1 MSFDL
6 AGLLQRNT
14 QNTLSGLSSSASAG
28 RTDMSSKTAE
38 GAQAGS
44 LTVGSA
50 ISGQVIK
57 VEGDT
62 VYVKLPSEVLT
73 AKLQEGVNLQT
84 GQSVTFAV
92 SGISDKQI
100 TLQALF
106 QNSAQT
112 QVLGKA
118 LEQAGI
124 AQTAD
129 SLSMVDAMMRE
140 GMSVDKNSLW
150 QMYRQVLDHP
160 QTTGENIVLMN
171 RLQIP
176 VNDLTAA
183 QFQNLQNANGQL
195 AQAANTLT
203 DSLYAEFT
211 DMAVQSPQEAAAF
224 MKELVLLLGESS
236 QTEAGQVGALP
247 LEGQEVPGD
256 VQPAD
261 GNQQPAA
268 GNSTGQTEAAG
279 DPVAGQPAGGQTAEN
294 GVDARLAFDGQ
305 VQTETDGR
313 QVQAEADGGRLQGSN
328 AEKLSTDG
336 QVEQMKENFL
346 LKPEM
351 VADKEEVEQFF
362 TKLREQVSRLAQT
375 VSEAGKAQTQLFT
388 QTNQLREN
396 LDFLHQ
402 LSQTM
407 QYVQLPLRM
416 AGQETT
422 GDLYVYA
429 NKKGLTKED
438 SISAFLHL
446 DMEHLGPV
454 DVYVAMQNRKVN
466 THFYLQDDA
475 MIDFIQAHIH
485 LLNERLEQKGYQM
498 QTEVSQKD
506 TPSKVTEPKQAVA
519 LSYDPDDDA
528 PKVVATGKGALAEKI
543 IEEAKQAKVPVHKD
557 SKLADTL
564 SRLEIGELIP
574 PELYEVVAEILVFVD
589 QMDRIRAKMEQANKK
604 K

>member
-73 AKLQEGVNLQT
+73 AKLQEGVNLQS

-176 VNDLTAA
+176 VDDLTAA

-203 DSLYAEFT
+203 DSLFTEFT

-224 MKELVLLLGESS
+224 MKELVLLLGKSS

-268 GNSTGQTEAAG
+268 GNSTGQTDA
-279 DPVAGQPAGGQTAEN
+279 AGQPAGGQTAEN

-336 QVEQMKENFL
+336 QVVSSETAENSSQPGVDSLAELMKSDLFTKGDTRQLLRLFASKEFRSLLTEQMKENFL

-506 TPSKVTEPKQAVA
+506 TPSKVTEEMRKDQ
-519 LSYDPDDDA
+519 
-528 PKVVATGKGALAEKI
+528 
-543 IEEAKQAKVPVHKD
+543 EEESVCINQYSFDV
-557 SKLADTL
+557 
-564 SRLEIGELIP
+564 
-574 PELYEVVAEILVFVD
+574 
-589 QMDRIRAKMEQANKK
+589 RA
-604 K
+604 

>member
-28 RTDMSSKTAE
+28 RTDMSGKTAD

-57 VEGDT
+57 VEGDI

-73 AKLQEGVNLQT
+73 AKLQEGVNLQS

-176 VNDLTAA
+176 VDDLTAA

-203 DSLYAEFT
+203 DSLFAEFT

-224 MKELVLLLGESS
+224 MKELVLLLGKSS

-268 GNSTGQTEAAG
+268 GNSTGQTDA
-279 DPVAGQPAGGQTAEN
+279 AGQPAGGQTAEN

-336 QVEQMKENFL
+336 QVVSSETAENSSQPGADSLAELMKSDLFTKGDTRQLLRLFASKEFRSLLTEQMKENFL

-506 TPSKVTEPKQAVA
+506 TPSKVTEEMRKDQ
-519 LSYDPDDDA
+519 
-528 PKVVATGKGALAEKI
+528 
-543 IEEAKQAKVPVHKD
+543 EEESVCINQYSFDV
-557 SKLADTL
+557 
-564 SRLEIGELIP
+564 
-574 PELYEVVAEILVFVD
+574 
-589 QMDRIRAKMEQANKK
+589 RA
-604 K
+604 

>member
-14 QNTLSGLSSSASAG
+14 QNTLSGLSSSALAG

-73 AKLQEGVNLQT
+73 AKLQEGVNLQS

-176 VNDLTAA
+176 VDDLTAA

-203 DSLYAEFT
+203 DSLFAEFT

-268 GNSTGQTEAAG
+268 GNSTGQTDA
-279 DPVAGQPAGGQTAEN
+279 AGQPAGGQTAEN

-313 QVQAEADGGRLQGSN
+313 QVQAEADSGRLQGPN

-336 QVEQMKENFL
+336 QVVSSETAENSSQPGVDSLADLMKSDLFTKGDTRQLLRLFASKEFRSLLTEQMKENFL

-402 LSQTM
+402 ISQTM

-506 TPSKVTEPKQAVA
+506 TPSKVTEEMRKDQ
-519 LSYDPDDDA
+519 
-528 PKVVATGKGALAEKI
+528 
-543 IEEAKQAKVPVHKD
+543 EEESVCINQYSFDV
-557 SKLADTL
+557 
-564 SRLEIGELIP
+564 
-574 PELYEVVAEILVFVD
+574 
-589 QMDRIRAKMEQANKK
+589 RA
-604 K
+604 

>member
-28 RTDMSSKTAE
+28 RTDMSGKTAD

-57 VEGDT
+57 VEGDI

-73 AKLQEGVNLQT
+73 AKLQEGVNLQS

-176 VNDLTAA
+176 VDDLTAA

-203 DSLYAEFT
+203 DSLFAEFT

-224 MKELVLLLGESS
+224 MKELVLLLGKSS

-268 GNSTGQTEAAG
+268 GNSTGQTDA
-279 DPVAGQPAGGQTAEN
+279 AGQPAGGQTAEN

-336 QVEQMKENFL
+336 QVVSSETAENSSQPGVDSLAELMKSDLFTKGDTRQLLRLFASKEFRSLLTEQMKENFL

-506 TPSKVTEPKQAVA
+506 TLSKVTEEMRKDQ
-519 LSYDPDDDA
+519 
-528 PKVVATGKGALAEKI
+528 
-543 IEEAKQAKVPVHKD
+543 EEESVCINQYSFDV
-557 SKLADTL
+557 
-564 SRLEIGELIP
+564 
-574 PELYEVVAEILVFVD
+574 
-589 QMDRIRAKMEQANKK
+589 RA
-604 K
+604 

>member
-73 AKLQEGVNLQT
+73 AKLQEGVNLQS

-176 VNDLTAA
+176 VDDLTAA

-203 DSLYAEFT
+203 DSLFAEFT

-224 MKELVLLLGESS
+224 MKELVLLLGKSS

-268 GNSTGQTEAAG
+268 GNSTGQTDA
-279 DPVAGQPAGGQTAEN
+279 AGQPAGGQTAEN

-336 QVEQMKENFL
+336 QVVSSETAENSSQPGADSLAELMKSDLFTKGDTRQLLRLFASKEFRSLLTEQMKENFL

-506 TPSKVTEPKQAVA
+506 TLSKVTEEMRKDQ
-519 LSYDPDDDA
+519 
-528 PKVVATGKGALAEKI
+528 
-543 IEEAKQAKVPVHKD
+543 EEESVCINQYSFDV
-557 SKLADTL
+557 
-564 SRLEIGELIP
+564 
-574 PELYEVVAEILVFVD
+574 
-589 QMDRIRAKMEQANKK
+589 RA
-604 K
+604 

>member
-28 RTDMSSKTAE
+28 RTDMSGKMAE

-50 ISGQVIK
+50 ISGQVMK

-73 AKLQEGVNLQT
+73 AKLQEGVNLQP

-112 QVLGKA
+112 QVLEKA

-150 QMYRQVLDHP
+150 QMYRQVLDYP

-195 AQAANTLT
+195 AQAANALT
-203 DSLYAEFT
+203 DSLFAEFV
-211 DMAVQSPQEAAAF
+211 DMAAQSPQEAASF
-224 MKELVLLLGESS
+224 MKELVLFLGESS
-236 QTEAGQVGALP
+236 QTEAGQAGALP

-256 VQPAD
+256 VQPA
-261 GNQQPAA
+261 A
-268 GNSTGQTEAAG
+268 GNSTGQTEVAG
-279 DPVAGQPAGGQTAEN
+279 DPVAGQPAGGQAAEN

-336 QVEQMKENFL
+336 QIVSSETAENSSQPGVDSLAELMKSDLFTKGDTRQLLRLFSSKEFRSLLTEQMKDNFL

-506 TPSKVTEPKQAVA
+506 TPSKVTEEMRKDQ
-519 LSYDPDDDA
+519 
-528 PKVVATGKGALAEKI
+528 
-543 IEEAKQAKVPVHKD
+543 EEESVCINQYSFDV
-557 SKLADTL
+557 
-564 SRLEIGELIP
+564 
-574 PELYEVVAEILVFVD
+574 
-589 QMDRIRAKMEQANKK
+589 RA
-604 K
+604 

>member
-28 RTDMSSKTAE
+28 RTDMSGKTAD

-73 AKLQEGVNLQT
+73 AKLQEGVNLQS

-176 VNDLTAA
+176 VDDLTAA

-203 DSLYAEFT
+203 DSLFAEFT

-224 MKELVLLLGESS
+224 MKELVLLLGKSS

-268 GNSTGQTEAAG
+268 GNSTGQTDA
-279 DPVAGQPAGGQTAEN
+279 AGQPAGGQTAEN

-336 QVEQMKENFL
+336 QVVSSETAENSSQPGADSLAELMKSDLFTKGDTRQLLRLFASKEFRSLLTEQMKENFL

-506 TPSKVTEPKQAVA
+506 TLSKVTEEMRKDQ
-519 LSYDPDDDA
+519 
-528 PKVVATGKGALAEKI
+528 
-543 IEEAKQAKVPVHKD
+543 EEESVCINQYSFDV
-557 SKLADTL
+557 
-564 SRLEIGELIP
+564 
-574 PELYEVVAEILVFVD
+574 
-589 QMDRIRAKMEQANKK
+589 RA
-604 K
+604 

>member
-28 RTDMSSKTAE
+28 RTDMSGKTAD

-73 AKLQEGVNLQT
+73 AKLQEGVNLQS

-176 VNDLTAA
+176 VDDLTAA

-203 DSLYAEFT
+203 DSLFAEFT
-211 DMAVQSPQEAAAF
+211 DMAVQSPQEAVAF
-224 MKELVLLLGESS
+224 MKELVLLLGKSS

-268 GNSTGQTEAAG
+268 GNSTGQTDA
-279 DPVAGQPAGGQTAEN
+279 AGQPAGGQTAEN

-336 QVEQMKENFL
+336 QVVSSETAENSSQPGADSLAELMKSDLFTKGDTRQLLRLFASKEFRSLLTEQMKENFL

-506 TPSKVTEPKQAVA
+506 TPSKVTEEMRKDQ
-519 LSYDPDDDA
+519 
-528 PKVVATGKGALAEKI
+528 
-543 IEEAKQAKVPVHKD
+543 EEESVCINQYSFDV
-557 SKLADTL
+557 
-564 SRLEIGELIP
+564 
-574 PELYEVVAEILVFVD
+574 
-589 QMDRIRAKMEQANKK
+589 RA
-604 K
+604 

>member
-73 AKLQEGVNLQT
+73 AKLQEGVNLQS

-203 DSLYAEFT
+203 DSLFAEFT

-268 GNSTGQTEAAG
+268 GNSTGQTDA
-279 DPVAGQPAGGQTAEN
+279 AGQPAGGQTAEN
-294 GVDARLAFDGQ
+294 GVDARLAFNGQ

-336 QVEQMKENFL
+336 QVVSSETAENSSQPGVDSLAELMKSDLFTKGDTRQLLRLFSSKEFRNLLTEQMKENFL

-506 TPSKVTEPKQAVA
+506 TPSKVTEEMRKDQ
-519 LSYDPDDDA
+519 
-528 PKVVATGKGALAEKI
+528 
-543 IEEAKQAKVPVHKD
+543 EEESVCINQYSFDV
-557 SKLADTL
+557 
-564 SRLEIGELIP
+564 
-574 PELYEVVAEILVFVD
+574 
-589 QMDRIRAKMEQANKK
+589 RA
-604 K
+604 

>member
-14 QNTLSGLSSSASAG
+14 QNTLSGLSSSALAG

-203 DSLYAEFT
+203 DSLFAEFT

-268 GNSTGQTEAAG
+268 GNSTGQTDA
-279 DPVAGQPAGGQTAEN
+279 AGQPAGGQTAEN
-294 GVDARLAFDGQ
+294 GVDARLAFNGQ

-336 QVEQMKENFL
+336 QVVSSETAENTSRPGVDSLAELMKSDLFTKGDTRQLLRLFSSKEFRNLLTEQMKENFL

-506 TPSKVTEPKQAVA
+506 TPSKVTEEMRKDQ
-519 LSYDPDDDA
+519 
-528 PKVVATGKGALAEKI
+528 
-543 IEEAKQAKVPVHKD
+543 EEESVCINQYSFDV
-557 SKLADTL
+557 
-564 SRLEIGELIP
+564 
-574 PELYEVVAEILVFVD
+574 
-589 QMDRIRAKMEQANKK
+589 RA
-604 K
+604 

>member
-195 AQAANTLT
+195 AQAANALT
-203 DSLYAEFT
+203 DSLFTEFT

-236 QTEAGQVGALP
+236 RTEAGQVGALP

-268 GNSTGQTEAAG
+268 GNSTGQTDA
-279 DPVAGQPAGGQTAEN
+279 AGQPAGGQTAEN
-294 GVDARLAFDGQ
+294 GVDARLVFDGQ

-313 QVQAEADGGRLQGSN
+313 QVQAEADGRQLQVSDSDKQGIDGRNNFSET
-328 AEKLSTDG
+328 AENTVQQSADSLAELMKSDLFTKGDTRQLLRLFASKEFRSLLT
-336 QVEQMKENFL
+336 EQMKENFL

-506 TPSKVTEPKQAVA
+506 TPSKVTEEMRKDQ
-519 LSYDPDDDA
+519 
-528 PKVVATGKGALAEKI
+528 
-543 IEEAKQAKVPVHKD
+543 EEESVCINQYSFDV
-557 SKLADTL
+557 
-564 SRLEIGELIP
+564 
-574 PELYEVVAEILVFVD
+574 
-589 QMDRIRAKMEQANKK
+589 RA
-604 K
+604 

>member
-28 RTDMSSKTAE
+28 RTDMSSKTAD

-73 AKLQEGVNLQT
+73 AKLQEGVNLQS

-176 VNDLTAA
+176 VDDLTAA

-203 DSLYAEFT
+203 DSLFAEFT

-268 GNSTGQTEAAG
+268 GNSTGQTDA
-279 DPVAGQPAGGQTAEN
+279 AGQPAGGQTAEN

-305 VQTETDGR
+305 VQTETDGS

-336 QVEQMKENFL
+336 QVVSSETAENSSQPGVDSLAELMKSDLFTKGDTRQLLRLFASKEFRSLLTEQMKENFL

-506 TPSKVTEPKQAVA
+506 TLSKVTEEMRKDQ
-519 LSYDPDDDA
+519 
-528 PKVVATGKGALAEKI
+528 
-543 IEEAKQAKVPVHKD
+543 EEESVCINQYSFDV
-557 SKLADTL
+557 
-564 SRLEIGELIP
+564 
-574 PELYEVVAEILVFVD
+574 
-589 QMDRIRAKMEQANKK
+589 RA
-604 K
+604 

>member
-28 RTDMSSKTAE
+28 RTDMSGKTAD

-73 AKLQEGVNLQT
+73 AKLQEGMNLQS

-150 QMYRQVLDHP
+150 QMYRQVLDYP

-203 DSLYAEFT
+203 DSLFAEFT

-224 MKELVLLLGESS
+224 MKELVLLLGKSS

-268 GNSTGQTEAAG
+268 GNSTGQTDA
-279 DPVAGQPAGGQTAEN
+279 AGQPAGGQTAEN
-294 GVDARLAFDGQ
+294 GVDARLVFDGQ

-313 QVQAEADGGRLQGSN
+313 QVQAEADGRQLQVSDSDKQGIDGRNNFSET
-328 AEKLSTDG
+328 AENTVQQSADSLAELMKSDLFRKGDIRQLLHLFISKEFRSMMTA
-336 QVEQMKENFL
+336 QMKESFL

-351 VADKEEVEQFF
+351 VADKEAVEQFF

-506 TPSKVTEPKQAVA
+506 TPSKVTEEMRKDQ
-519 LSYDPDDDA
+519 
-528 PKVVATGKGALAEKI
+528 
-543 IEEAKQAKVPVHKD
+543 EEESVCINQYSFDV
-557 SKLADTL
+557 
-564 SRLEIGELIP
+564 
-574 PELYEVVAEILVFVD
+574 
-589 QMDRIRAKMEQANKK
+589 RA
-604 K
+604 

>member
-195 AQAANTLT
+195 AQAANALT
-203 DSLYAEFT
+203 DSLFAEFT

-224 MKELVLLLGESS
+224 MKELVLLLGEGS
-236 QTEAGQVGALP
+236 QTEAGQVGALL

-268 GNSTGQTEAAG
+268 GNSTGQTDA
-279 DPVAGQPAGGQTAEN
+279 AGQPAGGQTAEN
-294 GVDARLAFDGQ
+294 GVDARLAFNGQ

-336 QVEQMKENFL
+336 QVVSSETAENSSRPGVDSLAELMKSDLFTKGDTRQLLRLFASKEFRNLLTEQMKENFL

-506 TPSKVTEPKQAVA
+506 TPSKVTEEMRKDQ
-519 LSYDPDDDA
+519 
-528 PKVVATGKGALAEKI
+528 
-543 IEEAKQAKVPVHKD
+543 EEESVCINQYSFDV
-557 SKLADTL
+557 
-564 SRLEIGELIP
+564 
-574 PELYEVVAEILVFVD
+574 
-589 QMDRIRAKMEQANKK
+589 RA
-604 K
+604 

>member
-14 QNTLSGLSSSASAG
+14 QNTLSGLSSSALAG

-73 AKLQEGVNLQT
+73 AKLQEGMNLQS

-195 AQAANTLT
+195 AQAANALT
-203 DSLYAEFT
+203 DSLFAEFT

-328 AEKLSTDG
+328 AEKMSTDG
-336 QVEQMKENFL
+336 QVVSSETAENSSQLGVDSLAELMKSDLFTKGDTRQLLRLFSSKEFRSLLTEQMKENFL

-388 QTNQLREN
+388 QSNQLREN

-485 LLNERLEQKGYQM
+485 LLNERLEQKGYQV

-506 TPSKVTEPKQAVA
+506 TPSKVTE
-519 LSYDPDDDA
+519 
-528 PKVVATGKGALAEKI
+528 GMR
-543 IEEAKQAKVPVHKD
+543 KD
-557 SKLADTL
+557 QEDESVCINQYSFD
-564 SRLEIGELIP
+564 
-574 PELYEVVAEILVFVD
+574 V
-589 QMDRIRAKMEQANKK
+589 RA
-604 K
+604 

>member
-28 RTDMSSKTAE
+28 RTDMSGKTTE
-38 GAQAGS
+38 GAQTGS

-50 ISGQVIK
+50 ISGQVMK

-73 AKLQEGVNLQT
+73 AKLQEGVNLQP

-150 QMYRQVLDHP
+150 QMYRQVLDYP

-195 AQAANTLT
+195 AQAANALT
-203 DSLYAEFT
+203 DSLYAEFA
-211 DMAVQSPQEAAAF
+211 DMAAQSPQEAASF

-236 QTEAGQVGALP
+236 QTEAGQAGALP

-256 VQPAD
+256 VQPPD

-279 DPVAGQPAGGQTAEN
+279 DLVAGQPTGGQTAGN

-305 VQTETDGR
+305 VQAESDGR
-313 QVQAEADGGRLQGSN
+313 QVQAEADNRQLQTSGLDKQGTEGQAALSKTAENSSQPGVDFLAELMKSDLFTKGDTRQLLRLFSSKEFRN
-328 AEKLSTDG
+328 LLT
-336 QVEQMKENFL
+336 EQMKESIFGFAHN
-346 LKPEM
+346 
-351 VADKEEVEQFF
+351 ADNGAIDEDYFN
-362 TKLREQVSRLAQT
+362 LSLASHIIRLMGGEIGVNT
-375 VSEAGKAQTQLFT
+375 TNGGTQLYFT
-388 QTNQLREN
+388 IPFDLQEEEKHKPVKRKSNLQAGNFSGKRILIAEDSEMAQDALRAVLEVVGFEVDAAEN
-396 LDFLHQ
+396 GKKAVIQFI
-402 LSQTM
+402 SQPAFTYDAILM
-407 QYVQLPLRM
+407 DVHMPYMDGRE
-416 AGQETT
+416 ATRCIRISG
-422 GDLYVYA
+422 
-429 NKKGLTKED
+429 KED
-438 SISAFLHL
+438 GETVPIIGLMANTYDEDVEESLKAGMQKHL
-446 DMEHLGPV
+446 SKPI
-454 DVYVAMQNRKVN
+454 DV
-466 THFYLQDDA
+466 
-475 MIDFIQAHIH
+475 
-485 LLNERLEQKGYQM
+485 
-498 QTEVSQKD
+498 
-506 TPSKVTEPKQAVA
+506 
-519 LSYDPDDDA
+519 
-528 PKVVATGKGALAEKI
+528 
-543 IEEAKQAKVPVHKD
+543 
-557 SKLADTL
+557 DTL
-564 SRLEIGELIP
+564 YKVLKKLIP
-574 PELYEVVAEILVFVD
+574 VEEEI
-589 QMDRIRAKMEQANKK
+589 
-604 K
+604 

>member
-28 RTDMSSKTAE
+28 RTDMSGKTAD

-73 AKLQEGVNLQT
+73 AKLQEGVNLQP

-203 DSLYAEFT
+203 DSLFAEFT

-224 MKELVLLLGESS
+224 MKELVLLLGKSS

-268 GNSTGQTEAAG
+268 GNSTGQTDA
-279 DPVAGQPAGGQTAEN
+279 AGQPAGGQTAEN
-294 GVDARLAFDGQ
+294 GVDARLVFDGQ

-313 QVQAEADGGRLQGSN
+313 QVQAEADGRQLQVSDSDKQGIDGRNNFSET
-328 AEKLSTDG
+328 AENTVQQSADSLAELMKSDLFRKGDIRQLLHLFISKEFRSMMTA
-336 QVEQMKENFL
+336 QMKESFL

-351 VADKEEVEQFF
+351 VADKEAVEQFF

-438 SISAFLHL
+438 SVSAFLHL

-454 DVYVAMQNRKVN
+454 DVYVAMKNRKVN

-506 TPSKVTEPKQAVA
+506 TPSGVTEEMRKDQ
-519 LSYDPDDDA
+519 
-528 PKVVATGKGALAEKI
+528 
-543 IEEAKQAKVPVHKD
+543 EESVCINQYSFDV
-557 SKLADTL
+557 
-564 SRLEIGELIP
+564 
-574 PELYEVVAEILVFVD
+574 
-589 QMDRIRAKMEQANKK
+589 RA
-604 K
+604 

>member
-28 RTDMSSKTAE
+28 RTDMSGKTAE
-38 GAQAGS
+38 GAQTGS

-50 ISGQVIK
+50 ISGQVMK

-73 AKLQEGVNLQT
+73 AKLQEGVNLQP

-140 GMSVDKNSLW
+140 GMSVDKNALW
-150 QMYRQVLDHP
+150 QMHRQVLDHP

-195 AQAANTLT
+195 AQAANALT
-203 DSLYAEFT
+203 DSLFAEFT
-211 DMAVQSPQEAAAF
+211 DMAAQSPQEAAAF

-256 VQPAD
+256 VQPE
-261 GNQQPAA
+261 A
-268 GNSTGQTEAAG
+268 GNSTGQTEVAG
-279 DPVAGQPAGGQTAEN
+279 DPVAGQPAGGQTAGN

-305 VQTETDGR
+305 VQAESDGR
-313 QVQAEADGGRLQGSN
+313 QVQAEADSGRLQGSN
-328 AEKLSTDG
+328 AEKLSMDG
-336 QVEQMKENFL
+336 QVVSSKAVENSSQPGVDSLAELMKSDLFTKGDTRQLLRLFSSKEFRNLLIEQMKENFL

-498 QTEVSQKD
+498 QTEVSQKN
-506 TPSKVTEPKQAVA
+506 TPSKVTEEMRKDQ
-519 LSYDPDDDA
+519 
-528 PKVVATGKGALAEKI
+528 
-543 IEEAKQAKVPVHKD
+543 EEESVCINQYSFDV
-557 SKLADTL
+557 
-564 SRLEIGELIP
+564 
-574 PELYEVVAEILVFVD
+574 
-589 QMDRIRAKMEQANKK
+589 RA
-604 K
+604 

>member
-28 RTDMSSKTAE
+28 RTDMSGKTVE
-38 GAQAGS
+38 GAQTGS

-50 ISGQVIK
+50 ISGQVMK

-73 AKLQEGVNLQT
+73 AKLQEGVNLQP

-150 QMYRQVLDHP
+150 QMYRRVLDYP

-195 AQAANTLT
+195 AQAANALT
-203 DSLYAEFT
+203 DSLFAEFV
-211 DMAVQSPQEAAAF
+211 DMAAQSPQEAASF
-224 MKELVLLLGESS
+224 MKELVLFLGESS

-256 VQPAD
+256 VQPA
-261 GNQQPAA
+261 A

-279 DPVAGQPAGGQTAEN
+279 DRVAGQPTGGQTAEN

-305 VQTETDGR
+305 VQAESDGR

-336 QVEQMKENFL
+336 QIVSSKTAENSSQPGVDSLAELMKSDLFTKGDTRQLLRLFSSKEFRNLLTEQMKENFL

-454 DVYVAMQNRKVN
+454 DVYVAMQNRRVN

-506 TPSKVTEPKQAVA
+506 TPSKVTEEMRKDQ
-519 LSYDPDDDA
+519 
-528 PKVVATGKGALAEKI
+528 
-543 IEEAKQAKVPVHKD
+543 EEESVCINQYSFDV
-557 SKLADTL
+557 
-564 SRLEIGELIP
+564 
-574 PELYEVVAEILVFVD
+574 
-589 QMDRIRAKMEQANKK
+589 RA
-604 K
+604 

>member
-28 RTDMSSKTAE
+28 RTDMSGKTAD

-73 AKLQEGVNLQT
+73 AKLQEGVNLQP

-203 DSLYAEFT
+203 DSLFAEFT

-224 MKELVLLLGESS
+224 MKELVLLLGKSS

-268 GNSTGQTEAAG
+268 GNSTGQTDA
-279 DPVAGQPAGGQTAEN
+279 AGQPAGGQTAEN
-294 GVDARLAFDGQ
+294 GVDARLVFDGQ

-313 QVQAEADGGRLQGSN
+313 QVQAEADGRQLQVSDSDKQGIDGRNNFSET
-328 AEKLSTDG
+328 AENTVQQSADSLAELMKSDLFRKGDIRQLLHLFISKEFRSMMTA
-336 QVEQMKENFL
+336 QMKESFL

-351 VADKEEVEQFF
+351 VADKEAVEQFF

-438 SISAFLHL
+438 SVSAFLHL

-506 TPSKVTEPKQAVA
+506 TPSGVTEEMRKDQ
-519 LSYDPDDDA
+519 
-528 PKVVATGKGALAEKI
+528 
-543 IEEAKQAKVPVHKD
+543 EESVCINQYSFDV
-557 SKLADTL
+557 
-564 SRLEIGELIP
+564 
-574 PELYEVVAEILVFVD
+574 
-589 QMDRIRAKMEQANKK
+589 RA
-604 K
+604 

>member
-28 RTDMSSKTAE
+28 RTDMSGKTTE
-38 GAQAGS
+38 GAQTGS

-50 ISGQVIK
+50 ISGQVMK

-73 AKLQEGVNLQT
+73 AKLQEGVNLQP

-124 AQTAD
+124 VQTAD

-140 GMSVDKNSLW
+140 GMSVDKNALW
-150 QMYRQVLDHP
+150 QMHRQVLDHP

-195 AQAANTLT
+195 AQAANALT
-203 DSLYAEFT
+203 DSLFAEFA
-211 DMAVQSPQEAAAF
+211 DMAAQSPQEAASF

-236 QTEAGQVGALP
+236 QTEAGQAGALP
-247 LEGQEVPGD
+247 LEGQEVSGD
-256 VQPAD
+256 VQPPD

-279 DPVAGQPAGGQTAEN
+279 DLVAGQPTGGQTAGN
-294 GVDARLAFDGQ
+294 GVDVRLAFDGQ
-305 VQTETDGR
+305 VQAESDGR
-313 QVQAEADGGRLQGSN
+313 QVQAEADGGRLQWPN

-336 QVEQMKENFL
+336 QVVSLETAENSSQPGVDSLAELMKSDLFTKGDTRQLLRLFSSKEFRNLLTEQMKENFL

-388 QTNQLREN
+388 QANQLREN

-506 TPSKVTEPKQAVA
+506 TPSKMTEEMRKDQ
-519 LSYDPDDDA
+519 
-528 PKVVATGKGALAEKI
+528 
-543 IEEAKQAKVPVHKD
+543 EEESVCINQYSFDV
-557 SKLADTL
+557 
-564 SRLEIGELIP
+564 
-574 PELYEVVAEILVFVD
+574 
-589 QMDRIRAKMEQANKK
+589 RA
-604 K
+604 

>member
-14 QNTLSGLSSSASAG
+14 QNTLSGLSPSASAG
-28 RTDMSSKTAE
+28 RTDMSGKAAE

-50 ISGQVIK
+50 ISGQVMK

-62 VYVKLPSEVLT
+62 VYVKLPSEILT
-73 AKLQEGVNLQT
+73 AKLQEGVNLQP

-195 AQAANTLT
+195 AQAANALT
-203 DSLYAEFT
+203 DSLFAEFA
-211 DMAVQSPQEAAAF
+211 DMAAQSPQEAASF

-256 VQPAD
+256 VQPA
-261 GNQQPAA
+261 A
-268 GNSTGQTEAAG
+268 GNSIGQTEVAG
-279 DPVAGQPAGGQTAEN
+279 DPVAGQPAGGQAAEN

-305 VQTETDGR
+305 VQTESDGR

-328 AEKLSTDG
+328 AEKQSMDG
-336 QVEQMKENFL
+336 QVVSSETAENSSQPGVDSLAELMKSDLFTKGDTRQLLRLFSSKEFRNLLTEQMKENFL

-466 THFYLQDDA
+466 THFYLKDDA

-506 TPSKVTEPKQAVA
+506 TPSKVTEEMRKDQ
-519 LSYDPDDDA
+519 
-528 PKVVATGKGALAEKI
+528 
-543 IEEAKQAKVPVHKD
+543 EEESVCINQYSFDV
-557 SKLADTL
+557 
-564 SRLEIGELIP
+564 
-574 PELYEVVAEILVFVD
+574 
-589 QMDRIRAKMEQANKK
+589 RA
-604 K
+604 

>member
-28 RTDMSSKTAE
+28 RTDMSGKTAE

-50 ISGQVIK
+50 ISGQVMK

-62 VYVKLPSEVLT
+62 VYVKLPSEVLA
-73 AKLQEGVNLQT
+73 AKLQEGVNLQP

-124 AQTAD
+124 VQTAD

-140 GMSVDKNSLW
+140 GMSVDKNLLW

-195 AQAANTLT
+195 AQAANALT
-203 DSLYAEFT
+203 DSLFAEFA
-211 DMAVQSPQEAAAF
+211 DMAAQSPQEAASF

-236 QTEAGQVGALP
+236 QTEAGQAGALFA
-247 LEGQEVPGD
+247 EGQEVPQD

-261 GNQQPAA
+261 GNQQLAA

-279 DPVAGQPAGGQTAEN
+279 DPVAGQPAGGQTAGN
-294 GVDARLAFDGQ
+294 GVDAWLAFDGQ
-305 VQTETDGR
+305 VQAESDGR

-328 AEKLSTDG
+328 AGKLSTDG
-336 QVEQMKENFL
+336 QVVSSKTAENSSQPGVDSLAELMKSDLFTKGDTRQLLRLFSSKEFRNLLTEQMKENFL
-346 LKPEM
+346 LKPEI

-466 THFYLQDDA
+466 THFYLQDDV

-506 TPSKVTEPKQAVA
+506 TPSKVTEEMRKDQ
-519 LSYDPDDDA
+519 
-528 PKVVATGKGALAEKI
+528 
-543 IEEAKQAKVPVHKD
+543 EEESVCINQYSFDV
-557 SKLADTL
+557 
-564 SRLEIGELIP
+564 
-574 PELYEVVAEILVFVD
+574 
-589 QMDRIRAKMEQANKK
+589 RA
-604 K
+604 

>member
-73 AKLQEGVNLQT
+73 AKLQEGVNLQS

-176 VNDLTAA
+176 VDDLTAA

-203 DSLYAEFT
+203 DSLFAEFT

-224 MKELVLLLGESS
+224 MKELVLLLGKSS

-268 GNSTGQTEAAG
+268 GNSTGQTDA
-279 DPVAGQPAGGQTAEN
+279 AGQPAGGQTAEN

-328 AEKLSTDG
+328 AKKLSTDG
-336 QVEQMKENFL
+336 QVVSSETAENSSQPGVDSLAELMKSDLFTKGDTRQLLRLFSSKEFRNLLTEQMKENFL

-506 TPSKVTEPKQAVA
+506 TPSKVTEEMRKDQ
-519 LSYDPDDDA
+519 
-528 PKVVATGKGALAEKI
+528 
-543 IEEAKQAKVPVHKD
+543 EEESVCINQYSFDV
-557 SKLADTL
+557 
-564 SRLEIGELIP
+564 
-574 PELYEVVAEILVFVD
+574 
-589 QMDRIRAKMEQANKK
+589 RA
-604 K
+604 

>member
-6 AGLLQRNT
+6 AGLLQQNT
-14 QNTLSGLSSSASAG
+14 QNTLSGLPSSASAG
-28 RTDMSSKTAE
+28 RTDMSGKTAD
-38 GAQAGS
+38 GAQTGS

-62 VYVKLPSEVLT
+62 VYVKLPSEVLA
-73 AKLQEGVNLQT
+73 AKLQEGVNLQP

-150 QMYRQVLDHP
+150 QMHRQVLDHP

-195 AQAANTLT
+195 AQAANALT
-203 DSLYAEFT
+203 DSLFAEFT
-211 DMAVQSPQEAAAF
+211 DMAAQSPQEAVAF
-224 MKELVLLLGESS
+224 MKELVLLLGENE
-236 QTEAGQVGALP
+236 QTEAGQAGALFV
-247 LEGQEVPGD
+247 EGQEVPGA
-256 VQPAD
+256 VQTAD
-261 GNQQPAA
+261 ENRQAVA
-268 GNSTGQTEAAG
+268 GNSAGQTDVAG
-279 DPVAGQPAGGQTAEN
+279 DPVAGQLAAEN
-294 GVDARLAFDGQ
+294 DVDARLAFDGQ

-313 QVQAEADGGRLQGSN
+313 QVQAEADSRQLQVSDSDKQGIEGQAAVSETTENTGQLLRLF
-328 AEKLSTDG
+328 STK
-336 QVEQMKENFL
+336 EFRSLLTEHMKDNFL

-351 VADKEEVEQFF
+351 VADKEAVEQFF

-416 AGQETT
+416 TGQETT

-438 SISAFLHL
+438 SVSAFLHL

-506 TPSKVTEPKQAVA
+506 TPSGVTEEMRKDQEESVCINQY
-519 LSYDPDDDA
+519 SFDA
-528 PKVVATGKGALAEKI
+528 
-543 IEEAKQAKVPVHKD
+543 
-557 SKLADTL
+557 
-564 SRLEIGELIP
+564 
-574 PELYEVVAEILVFVD
+574 
-589 QMDRIRAKMEQANKK
+589 RA
-604 K
+604 

>member
-28 RTDMSSKTAE
+28 RTDMSGKTAD

-57 VEGDT
+57 VEGDI

-73 AKLQEGVNLQT
+73 AKLQEGVNLQS

-203 DSLYAEFT
+203 DSLFAEFT

-224 MKELVLLLGESS
+224 MKELILLLGKSS

-268 GNSTGQTEAAG
+268 GNSTGQTDA
-279 DPVAGQPAGGQTAEN
+279 AGQPAGGQTAEN

-336 QVEQMKENFL
+336 QVVSSETAENSSQPGADSLAELMKSDLFTKGDTRQLLRLFASKEFRSLLTEQMKENFL

-506 TPSKVTEPKQAVA
+506 TLSKVTEEMRKDQ
-519 LSYDPDDDA
+519 
-528 PKVVATGKGALAEKI
+528 
-543 IEEAKQAKVPVHKD
+543 EEESVCINQYSFDV
-557 SKLADTL
+557 
-564 SRLEIGELIP
+564 
-574 PELYEVVAEILVFVD
+574 
-589 QMDRIRAKMEQANKK
+589 RA
-604 K
+604 

>member
-14 QNTLSGLSSSASAG
+14 KNTLSGLSSSASAG
-28 RTDMSSKTAE
+28 RTDMSGKTTE
-38 GAQAGS
+38 GAQTGS

-50 ISGQVIK
+50 ISGQVMK
-57 VEGDT
+57 VEEDT
-62 VYVKLPSEVLT
+62 VYVKLPSDVLT
-73 AKLQEGVNLQT
+73 AKLQEGVNLQP

-140 GMSVDKNSLW
+140 GMSVDKNALW

-195 AQAANTLT
+195 AQAANALT
-203 DSLYAEFT
+203 DSLFAEFA
-211 DMAVQSPQEAAAF
+211 DMAAQSPQEAASF

-236 QTEAGQVGALP
+236 QTEAGQAGALP
-247 LEGQEVPGD
+247 LAGQEVPQD
-256 VQPAD
+256 VQLAD
-261 GNQQPAA
+261 GNPQAVA
-268 GNSTGQTEAAG
+268 ENSAGQTDAAE
-279 DPVAGQPAGGQTAEN
+279 DPATARMAGGQAAEN

-313 QVQAEADGGRLQGSN
+313 QVQAEADNRQLQTSGLDKQGTEGQAALSKT
-328 AEKLSTDG
+328 AENTVQSSTDSLAELMKSDLFTKG
-336 QVEQMKENFL
+336 DTRQLLRLFSSKEFRNLLTEQMKENFL

-506 TPSKVTEPKQAVA
+506 TPSKVTEEMRKDQ
-519 LSYDPDDDA
+519 
-528 PKVVATGKGALAEKI
+528 
-543 IEEAKQAKVPVHKD
+543 EEESVCINQYSFDV
-557 SKLADTL
+557 
-564 SRLEIGELIP
+564 
-574 PELYEVVAEILVFVD
+574 
-589 QMDRIRAKMEQANKK
+589 RA
-604 K
+604 

>member
-1 MSFDL
+1 MS
-6 AGLLQRNT
+6 G
-14 QNTLSGLSSSASAG
+14 
-28 RTDMSSKTAE
+28 KTAE

-50 ISGQVIK
+50 ISGQVMK

-73 AKLQEGVNLQT
+73 AKLQEGVNLQP

-140 GMSVDKNSLW
+140 GMSVDKNALW
-150 QMYRQVLDHP
+150 QMHRQVLDHP

-195 AQAANTLT
+195 AQAANALT
-203 DSLYAEFT
+203 DSLFAEFA
-211 DMAVQSPQEAAAF
+211 DMAAQSPQEAASF

-236 QTEAGQVGALP
+236 RTEAGQVGALP

-261 GNQQPAA
+261 GKQQPAA
-268 GNSTGQTEAAG
+268 GNSTEQTEAAG
-279 DPVAGQPAGGQTAEN
+279 DPVAGQSAGGQTAGN

-305 VQTETDGR
+305 MQTESDGR
-313 QVQAEADGGRLQGSN
+313 QVQAEADSGRLQGPN
-328 AEKLSTDG
+328 AEKLSMDG
-336 QVEQMKENFL
+336 QVVSSKTAENSSQPGVDSLAELMKSDLFTKGDTRQLLRLFSSKEFRNLLTEQMKENFL

-506 TPSKVTEPKQAVA
+506 TPSKVTEEMRKDQ
-519 LSYDPDDDA
+519 
-528 PKVVATGKGALAEKI
+528 
-543 IEEAKQAKVPVHKD
+543 EEESVCINQYSFDV
-557 SKLADTL
+557 
-564 SRLEIGELIP
+564 
-574 PELYEVVAEILVFVD
+574 
-589 QMDRIRAKMEQANKK
+589 RA
-604 K
+604 

>member
-73 AKLQEGVNLQT
+73 AKLQEGVNLQP

-195 AQAANTLT
+195 AQAANALT
-203 DSLYAEFT
+203 DSLFAEFT
-211 DMAVQSPQEAAAF
+211 DMAAKSPQEAAAF

-268 GNSTGQTEAAG
+268 GNSTGQTDA
-279 DPVAGQPAGGQTAEN
+279 AGQPAGGQTAEN
-294 GVDARLAFDGQ
+294 GVDARLAFNGQ

-313 QVQAEADGGRLQGSN
+313 QVQAEADGGRLQGPN
-328 AEKLSTDG
+328 AEKLSTDR
-336 QVEQMKENFL
+336 QVVSSETAENSRQPGVDSLAELMKSDLFTKGDTRQLLRLFSSKEFRSLLTEQMKENFL

-506 TPSKVTEPKQAVA
+506 TPSKVTEEMRKDQ
-519 LSYDPDDDA
+519 
-528 PKVVATGKGALAEKI
+528 
-543 IEEAKQAKVPVHKD
+543 EEESVCINQYSFDV
-557 SKLADTL
+557 
-564 SRLEIGELIP
+564 
-574 PELYEVVAEILVFVD
+574 
-589 QMDRIRAKMEQANKK
+589 RA
-604 K
+604 

>member
-14 QNTLSGLSSSASAG
+14 QNTLSGLSSSALAG

-195 AQAANTLT
+195 AQAANVLT
-203 DSLYAEFT
+203 DSLFAEFT

-268 GNSTGQTEAAG
+268 GNSTGQTDA
-279 DPVAGQPAGGQTAEN
+279 AGQPAGGQTAEN

-336 QVEQMKENFL
+336 QVVSSGTAENSSRPGVDSLAELMKSDLFTKGDTRQLLRLFSSKEFRSLLTEQMKENFL

-506 TPSKVTEPKQAVA
+506 TPSKVTEEMRKDQ
-519 LSYDPDDDA
+519 
-528 PKVVATGKGALAEKI
+528 
-543 IEEAKQAKVPVHKD
+543 EEESVCINQYSFDV
-557 SKLADTL
+557 
-564 SRLEIGELIP
+564 
-574 PELYEVVAEILVFVD
+574 
-589 QMDRIRAKMEQANKK
+589 RA
-604 K
+604 

>member
-28 RTDMSSKTAE
+28 RTDMSGKTAD

-73 AKLQEGVNLQT
+73 AKLQEGVNLQS

-118 LEQAGI
+118 LEQAGS

-203 DSLYAEFT
+203 DSLFAEFT

-268 GNSTGQTEAAG
+268 GNSTGQTDA
-279 DPVAGQPAGGQTAEN
+279 AGQPAGGQTAEN

-328 AEKLSTDG
+328 AKKLSTDG
-336 QVEQMKENFL
+336 QVVSSETAENSSQPGVDSLAELMKSDLFTKGDTRQLLRLFASKEFRSLLTEQMKENFL

-506 TPSKVTEPKQAVA
+506 TPSKVTEEMRKDQ
-519 LSYDPDDDA
+519 
-528 PKVVATGKGALAEKI
+528 
-543 IEEAKQAKVPVHKD
+543 EEESVCINQYSFDV
-557 SKLADTL
+557 
-564 SRLEIGELIP
+564 
-574 PELYEVVAEILVFVD
+574 
-589 QMDRIRAKMEQANKK
+589 RA
-604 K
+604 

>member
-6 AGLLQRNT
+6 AGLWQRNT
-14 QNTLSGLSSSASAG
+14 QNTLSGLSSSASVGYADRSRAPEG
-28 RTDMSSKTAE
+28 E
-38 GAQAGS
+38 GAQTGS

-50 ISGQVIK
+50 ISGQVMK

-73 AKLQEGVNLQT
+73 AKLQDGMSLQP

-106 QNSAQT
+106 QNSAQI

-195 AQAANTLT
+195 AQAANALT
-203 DSLYAEFT
+203 DSLFAEFT
-211 DMAVQSPQEAAAF
+211 DMAAQSPQEAASF
-224 MKELVLLLGESS
+224 MKELVLLLGESC
-236 QTEAGQVGALP
+236 QTEAGQAGAP
-247 LEGQEVPGD
+247 GQEVPGD

-261 GNQQPAA
+261 ENQQAVAENSA
-268 GNSTGQTEAAG
+268 GKTDAAG
-279 DPVAGQPAGGQTAEN
+279 DPATTKMAGGQAAEN
-294 GVDARLAFDGQ
+294 GIDARLALEGQKQAGADGQ
-305 VQTETDGR
+305 K
-313 QVQAEADGGRLQGSN
+313 VQAESDGGRLQAANGEKQSIAGQTAAQET
-328 AEKLSTDG
+328 AENSSQPGADSLAELMKSDLFTKGDTRQLLRLFSSKEFRNLLT
-336 QVEQMKENFL
+336 EQMKENFL

-351 VADKEEVEQFF
+351 VADKEDVEQFF

-416 AGQETT
+416 AGKETT

-454 DVYVAMQNRKVN
+454 DVYVAMQNQKVN

-506 TPSKVTEPKQAVA
+506 TPSRVTEEMRKDQ
-519 LSYDPDDDA
+519 
-528 PKVVATGKGALAEKI
+528 
-543 IEEAKQAKVPVHKD
+543 EEESVCINQYSFD
-557 SKLADTL
+557 
-564 SRLEIGELIP
+564 
-574 PELYEVVAEILVFVD
+574 
-589 QMDRIRAKMEQANKK
+589 MRA
-604 K
+604 

>member
-28 RTDMSSKTAE
+28 RTDMSGKTAE
-38 GAQAGS
+38 GAQTGS

-50 ISGQVIK
+50 ISGQVMK

-73 AKLQEGVNLQT
+73 AKLQEGVNLQP

-100 TLQALF
+100 MLQALF

-140 GMSVDKNSLW
+140 GMSVDKNALW
-150 QMYRQVLDHP
+150 QMHRQVLDHP

-195 AQAANTLT
+195 AQAANALT
-203 DSLYAEFT
+203 DSLFAEFA
-211 DMAVQSPQEAAAF
+211 DMAAQSPQEAASF
-224 MKELVLLLGESS
+224 MKELVLLLGENS
-236 QTEAGQVGALP
+236 QTEAGQAGALP

-256 VQPAD
+256 VQPE
-261 GNQQPAA
+261 A
-268 GNSTGQTEAAG
+268 GNSTGQTEVAG
-279 DPVAGQPAGGQTAEN
+279 DPVAGQSAGGQTAGN

-305 VQTETDGR
+305 VQAESDGR

-336 QVEQMKENFL
+336 QIVSSKTAENSSQPGVDSLAELMKSDLFTKGDTRQLLRLFSSKEFRNLLTEQMKENFL

-506 TPSKVTEPKQAVA
+506 TPSKVTEEMRKDQ
-519 LSYDPDDDA
+519 
-528 PKVVATGKGALAEKI
+528 
-543 IEEAKQAKVPVHKD
+543 EEESVCINQYSFDV
-557 SKLADTL
+557 
-564 SRLEIGELIP
+564 
-574 PELYEVVAEILVFVD
+574 
-589 QMDRIRAKMEQANKK
+589 RA
-604 K
+604 

>member
-28 RTDMSSKTAE
+28 RTDMSGKTAD

-73 AKLQEGVNLQT
+73 AKLQEGVNLQS

-176 VNDLTAA
+176 VDDLTAA

-203 DSLYAEFT
+203 DSLFAEFT

-224 MKELVLLLGESS
+224 MKELVLLLGKSS

-268 GNSTGQTEAAG
+268 GNSTGQTDA
-279 DPVAGQPAGGQTAEN
+279 AGQPAGGQTAEN

-336 QVEQMKENFL
+336 QVVSSETAENSSQPGADSLAELMKSDLFTKGDTRQLLRLFASKEFRSLLTEQMKENFL

-375 VSEAGKAQTQLFT
+375 VSETGKAQTQLFT

-506 TPSKVTEPKQAVA
+506 TLSKVTEEMRKDQ
-519 LSYDPDDDA
+519 
-528 PKVVATGKGALAEKI
+528 
-543 IEEAKQAKVPVHKD
+543 EEESVCINQYSFDV
-557 SKLADTL
+557 
-564 SRLEIGELIP
+564 
-574 PELYEVVAEILVFVD
+574 
-589 QMDRIRAKMEQANKK
+589 RA
-604 K
+604 

>member
-62 VYVKLPSEVLT
+62 VYVKLPSEVLA
-73 AKLQEGVNLQT
+73 AKLQEGVNLQP

-195 AQAANTLT
+195 AQAANALT
-203 DSLYAEFT
+203 DSLFAEFT
-211 DMAVQSPQEAAAF
+211 DMAAKSPQEAAAF

-268 GNSTGQTEAAG
+268 GNSTGQTDA
-279 DPVAGQPAGGQTAEN
+279 AGQPAGGQTAEN
-294 GVDARLAFDGQ
+294 GVDARLVFDGQ
-305 VQTETDGR
+305 VQTETDGG
-313 QVQAEADGGRLQGSN
+313 QVQAEADGRQLQVSDSDKQGIDGRNNFSET
-328 AEKLSTDG
+328 AENTVQQSADSLAELMKSDLFTKGDTRQLLRLFSSKEFRSLLT
-336 QVEQMKENFL
+336 EQMKENFL

-351 VADKEEVEQFF
+351 VADKEAVEQFF

-506 TPSKVTEPKQAVA
+506 TPSKVTEEMRKDQ
-519 LSYDPDDDA
+519 
-528 PKVVATGKGALAEKI
+528 
-543 IEEAKQAKVPVHKD
+543 EEESVCINQYSFDV
-557 SKLADTL
+557 
-564 SRLEIGELIP
+564 
-574 PELYEVVAEILVFVD
+574 
-589 QMDRIRAKMEQANKK
+589 RA
-604 K
+604 

>member
-28 RTDMSSKTAE
+28 RTDMSGKTAD

-73 AKLQEGVNLQT
+73 AKLQEGVNLQP

-195 AQAANTLT
+195 AQAANALT
-203 DSLYAEFT
+203 DSLFAEFT
-211 DMAVQSPQEAAAF
+211 DMAAQSPQEAAAF

-236 QTEAGQVGALP
+236 RTEAGQVGALP

-268 GNSTGQTEAAG
+268 GNSTGQTDA
-279 DPVAGQPAGGQTAEN
+279 AGQPAGGQTAEN
-294 GVDARLAFDGQ
+294 GVDARLVFDGQ

-336 QVEQMKENFL
+336 QVVSSETAENSSRPGVDSLAELMKSDLFTKGDTRQLLRLFSSKEFRSMMTAQMKESFL

-351 VADKEEVEQFF
+351 VADKEAVEQFF

-438 SISAFLHL
+438 SVSAFLHL

-506 TPSKVTEPKQAVA
+506 TPSGVTEEMRKDQ
-519 LSYDPDDDA
+519 
-528 PKVVATGKGALAEKI
+528 
-543 IEEAKQAKVPVHKD
+543 EESVCINQYSFDV
-557 SKLADTL
+557 
-564 SRLEIGELIP
+564 
-574 PELYEVVAEILVFVD
+574 
-589 QMDRIRAKMEQANKK
+589 RA
-604 K
+604 